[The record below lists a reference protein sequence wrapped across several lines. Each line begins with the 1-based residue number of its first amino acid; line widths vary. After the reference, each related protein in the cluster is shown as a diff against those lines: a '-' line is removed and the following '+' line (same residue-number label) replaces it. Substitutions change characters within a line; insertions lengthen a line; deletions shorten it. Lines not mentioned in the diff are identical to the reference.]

1 MQNHN
6 HGIVWYTWIIDFIHE
21 HVTSSASK
29 IPVALLIVVNCLLY
43 MASFQMRFCR
53 SASRRVKVIA
63 IHHVTVVPRSTTI
76 ISFKSNVFTEYLWSF
91 RQEIRSRIRWLIFF
105 SIFFRLSLSLTGQLR
120 LPPFFFLFTVC
131 FLFLSYYF
139 SPARREVFSAVRLV
153 CLYTHYIF
161 ANLYHASIFFV
172 TLYVS
177 KTDMFFLIISF
188 LPFLFSHIYFFIQL
202 IFRFSPLNS
211 LRTLCAEKKGRD
223 DGPENQTREFRFSRG
238 QRVEFSSGL
247 LSL

>member
-105 SIFFRLSLSLTGQLR
+105 PS
-120 LPPFFFLFTVC
+120 
-131 FLFLSYYF
+131 
-139 SPARREVFSAVRLV
+139 FSACRS
-153 CLYTHYIF
+153 H
-161 ANLYHASIFFV
+161 SPDSFV
-172 TLYVS
+172 SLRFSSFLLSVFC
-177 KTDMFFLIISF
+177 FFLITFPPPGEKYFLQSVLFVSILTIF
-188 LPFLFSHIYFFIQL
+188 LPIYI
-202 IFRFSPLNS
+202 
-211 LRTLCAEKKGRD
+211 TL
-223 DGPENQTREFRFSRG
+223 
-238 QRVEFSSGL
+238 
-247 LSL
+247 